1 LHPYVPPLP
10 PAGSYDPALDAQR
23 SAANRGILDTRQ
35 DTELGLGRAG
45 QDYGLGVEDL
55 QRGQTRGT
63 EDLDRTQ
70 QRGDEDYGR
79 NTQLLQRS
87 FNILAG
93 QQAQAQRQM
102 GVSTGGAVLQAAA
115 KRQANQ
121 GIQQQGLDLAH
132 TRLGEDV
139 ARGRTRLGEDTGEG
153 IGRLGLGYNR
163 QVTDFTT
170 GLSRANRENTA
181 FGLDVNAQRYF
192 QAAQSGWQP
201 PRRPRAR
208 R

>member
-1 LHPYVPPLP
+1 VASRRGTLTGTVRPGGAVGGLPRGRARPLHPYVPPLP

-70 QRGDEDYGR
+70 QRGDQDYGR
-79 NTQLLQRS
+79 NTQAAAAVVQHPR
-87 FNILAG
+87 G
-93 QQAQAQRQM
+93 EQAQAQRQM

-115 KRQANQ
+115 KRKANQ

-139 ARGRTRLGEDTGEG
+139 AVAD
-153 IGRLGLGYNR
+153 
-163 QVTDFTT
+163 
-170 GLSRANRENTA
+170 
-181 FGLDVNAQRYF
+181 
-192 QAAQSGWQP
+192 AAG
-201 PRRPRAR
+201 
-208 R
+208 